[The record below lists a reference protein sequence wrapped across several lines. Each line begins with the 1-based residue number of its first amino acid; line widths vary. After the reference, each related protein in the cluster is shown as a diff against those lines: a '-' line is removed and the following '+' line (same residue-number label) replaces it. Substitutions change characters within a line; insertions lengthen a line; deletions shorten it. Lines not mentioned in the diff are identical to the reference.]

1 MKEKN
6 QKSTIKKEDDALLGI
21 FLLKLIT
28 LRRRLMLTIDLEK
41 LKKQLNETTFEAM
54 AYVSKKLL
62 QMLYGDDVQVVANIN
77 EQEGKPD
84 FIIKGKYRDVKAYSK
99 AIVSMKN
106 FLDAFNEFGKEHPQ
120 TEKTK
125 HALRGDVDHFEQISG
140 LKWPFKDED

>member
-1 MKEKN
+1 MKESKW
-6 QKSTIKKEDDALLGI
+6 KKILKKEDNALTGI

-41 LKKQLNETTFEAM
+41 LKKQLNETTYEAM

-77 EQEGKPD
+77 EQEDKPD
-84 FIIKGKYRDVKAYSK
+84 FII
-99 AIVSMKN
+99 KN